1 MENMIETKDVIQSFP
16 IAGGKELVVLKNINI
31 QIPTGKLTMLRGRS
45 GSGKTTLM
53 NLLSALDYP
62 KSGEILFE
70 GKPIQNLPE
79 HDREQIRKTQI
90 GFVFQSVALI
100 PMMTAYE
107 NVEFVLRLA
116 GYKGDRRKRT
126 EECLKLV
133 GLGSRMHHMPQE
145 LSGGEQ
151 QRVAI
156 ARAIAH
162 KPKIIFADEPT
173 AELDSN
179 TGLQVMKIF
188 KELIEK
194 QGVTIVMTTHDTG
207 LMEVADCHYLL
218 RMERLPMKINLK
230 EKISKVKQIKSPESA
245 MENPEQ
251 TMDVPDDVMIEC
263 DSLVKIYKTKD
274 IEVLALQGLDLTVKR
289 GELMAIIGNSGS
301 GKSTFLNMIGGLDRP
316 SAGKLYVDGKNL
328 FQMTENELVKYKRS
342 TVGFVWQ
349 NNARNLLPYLT
360 AWENVMTPML
370 FVEEKEKAVS
380 EEEKKKR
387 ALELLELVGL
397 GHRKDSKL
405 SQLSGGEQ
413 QRVAIAIALAN
424 NPKLLLADEPTGAV
438 DRKTADDILEMFRK
452 LNEKLGLTIVIVTHD
467 KELAKKVNRVVSIRD
482 GKTSSERIMK
492 NDYRERMEHLDID
505 WQEEETQEEFAVLD
519 RAGRVQIPSELLEQ
533 MGMDG
538 NKVKLE
544 FIGGKIVIEKPKD

>member
-1 MENMIETKDVIQSFP
+1 
-16 IAGGKELVVLKNINI
+16 
-31 QIPTGKLTMLRGRS
+31 
-45 GSGKTTLM
+45 
-53 NLLSALDYP
+53 
-62 KSGEILFE
+62 
-70 GKPIQNLPE
+70 
-79 HDREQIRKTQI
+79 
-90 GFVFQSVALI
+90 
-100 PMMTAYE
+100 
-107 NVEFVLRLA
+107 
-116 GYKGDRRKRT
+116 
-126 EECLKLV
+126 
-133 GLGSRMHHMPQE
+133 
-145 LSGGEQ
+145 
-151 QRVAI
+151 
-156 ARAIAH
+156 
-162 KPKIIFADEPT
+162 
-173 AELDSN
+173 
-179 TGLQVMKIF
+179 
-188 KELIEK
+188 
-194 QGVTIVMTTHDTG
+194 
-207 LMEVADCHYLL
+207 
-218 RMERLPMKINLK
+218 MKINLK
-230 EKISKVKQIKSPESA
+230 EKISKVKQIKSPEPA

-405 SQLSGGEQ
+405 NQLSGGEQ

-452 LNEKLGLTIVIVTHD
+452 LNEKLGLTIVTHD